1 MKNKILK
8 TITTIA
14 GVALIIAGCGLDDQ
28 SYLPHIICS
37 VSLAWLV
44 LFLLA
49 NRKRV
54 LNEII

>member
-8 TITTIA
+8 GITTITAVLCLLA
-14 GVALIIAGCGLDDQ
+14 GSGLNTEGWRNE
-28 SYLPHIICS
+28 IIC
-37 VSLAWLV
+37 VICLAWLV

-54 LNEII
+54 VNEII

>member
-14 GVALIIAGCGLDDQ
+14 AIVFLLSASALNSDGFTVNFICAGC
-28 SYLPHIICS
+28 
-37 VSLAWLV
+37 LAWLV
-44 LFLLA
+44 LFFIA